1 MKRLLKKFETAMTAA
16 SFAEAGEHKTAREI
30 MAEIKPEQREEVRIS
45 WFERA
50 MMAVSFAEAGEAD
63 TAREIMREGKR
74 TRKADRVAPRPR
86 KQLRA

>member
-1 MKRLLKKFETAMTAA
+1 MAHKKINKIKGDNKMKRLLKKFETAMTAA
-16 SFAEAGEHKTAREI
+16 SFAEAGEH
-30 MAEIKPEQREEVRIS
+30 
-45 WFERA
+45 
-50 MMAVSFAEAGEAD
+50 G